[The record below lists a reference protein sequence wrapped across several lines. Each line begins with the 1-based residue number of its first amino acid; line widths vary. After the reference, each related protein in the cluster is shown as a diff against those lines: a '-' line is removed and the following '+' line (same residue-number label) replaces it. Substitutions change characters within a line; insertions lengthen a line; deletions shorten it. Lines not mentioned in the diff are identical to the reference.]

1 MNWPLIPQQIATGI
15 LNGGIIALIALG
27 VVLIFKS
34 SEVFNFSQGH
44 LVMLG
49 AYLTWW
55 FAGGSEDEEA
65 FPTCQEGLEGS
76 GVRPVAASF
85 LVSRSQT

>member
-1 MNWPLIPQQIATGI
+1 MNWPLVPQQIATGV

-34 SEVFNFSQGH
+34 SEVFNFAQGH

-55 FAGGSEDEEA
+55 FADRKS
-65 FPTCQEGLEGS
+65 
-76 GVRPVAASF
+76 VV
-85 LVSRSQT
+85 